1 MTLLRSNDK
10 KTVNNEW
17 NTRSRPAV
25 GEETIYKIL
34 KREQMEIFKQ
44 YKSKVDHL
52 RRYAQAISKLINKGE
67 KWINVTIA
75 EQKWLTTAWYAV
87 LPYVV
92 QNVVRK

>member
-67 KWINVTIA
+67 K
-75 EQKWLTTAWYAV
+75 
-87 LPYVV
+87 
-92 QNVVRK
+92 